1 MSKLAIISLGRLA
14 SLLVVL
20 VLAVGPLGLVV
31 VVEQEIFYHKV
42 LRPWGPCA

>member
-14 SLLVVL
+14 SLQVVL

-31 VVEQEIFYHKV
+31 VIKK
-42 LRPWGPCA
+42 

>member
-20 VLAVGPLGLVV
+20 VLAVRPLGLVV
-31 VVEQEIFYHKV
+31 VIKQEILDH
-42 LRPWGPCA
+42 